1 MLVIYRDNIGLVSVE
16 TDDNYNI
23 AFLDGVAFFD
33 GANGTGYRIPVNQI
47 VAIDIKRED
56 F

>member
-1 MLVIYRDNIGLVSVE
+1 MIVVYRDNIGYVSVE

-23 AFLDGVAFFD
+23 VFLNDIAFFD
-33 GANGTGYRIPVNQI
+33 GVNGTMYKIPINQI
-47 VAIDIKRED
+47 VTIDIKRED